1 MTKPYEFE
9 AIGNIASKDTEKLD
23 QLKQEF
29 NQLLQSPLSQG

>member
-9 AIGNIASKDTEKLD
+9 AIGNIALQDTEKLD

-29 NQLLQSPLSQG
+29 NQLLK